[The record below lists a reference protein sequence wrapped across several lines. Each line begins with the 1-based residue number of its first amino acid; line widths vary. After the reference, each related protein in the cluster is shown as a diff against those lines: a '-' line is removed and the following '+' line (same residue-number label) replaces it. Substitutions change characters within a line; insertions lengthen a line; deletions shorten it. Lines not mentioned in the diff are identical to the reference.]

1 MRLSV
6 LPAEAGGRRYPP
18 VGPRSVPDPRKPGF
32 LCGTVAT
39 DGGTSTLQS
48 DLLLVRILLVDEQE
62 VVRRGVAKVLEG
74 QPEIRVVGEAGSV
87 GEALRRAPAVRP
99 DVAVVPMRFIDG
111 SGADICG
118 RLKALVPGVRCL
130 VLSESVTE
138 YAVHAAMRA
147 GASGYLD
154 KHVTGPALLAAVRR
168 VASGETVFDREAAA
182 LSGHRGRRRVDR
194 LALLT
199 YRERAVLGLIGEG
212 LSNREIGERLE
223 LAGKT
228 VKNYVTDL
236 LAKLGLDNRT
246 QAAILATQLRDDLRD
261 GESAA

>member
-1 MRLSV
+1 MITDKSAA
-6 LPAEAGGRRYPP
+6 PGRNN
-18 VGPRSVPDPRKPGF
+18 DF
-32 LCGTVAT
+32 DA
-39 DGGTSTLQS
+39 
-48 DLLLVRILLVDEQE
+48 
-62 VVRRGVAKVLEG
+62 
-74 QPEIRVVGEAGSV
+74 
-87 GEALRRAPAVRP
+87 AL
-99 DVAVVPMRFIDG
+99 
-111 SGADICG
+111 
-118 RLKALVPGVRCL
+118 
-130 VLSESVTE
+130 
-138 YAVHAAMRA
+138 

-154 KHVTGPALLAAVRR
+154 KHVTGPVLLAAVRR

-212 LSNREIGERLE
+212 LPNREIGERLE
-223 LAGKT
+223 LAVKTVKT